1 MAQDGKTRLFRMLR
15 RAAAPAG
22 RLAGAG
28 RGGRNAAEENALWLA
43 HERAGEATRGAAE
56 AAQQATTSLAK
67 GRSASDAA
75 LDRGRALLLRSQ
87 EATAR
92 AARLSEVFER
102 LGLVALNAGLEG
114 SRLGEGAGRP
124 LSLLSDEVRTHA
136 ARGGDLARELG
147 TALGELA
154 MELSQ
159 LQTHVERAVEAALEA
174 AQATSRATTSSS
186 VAQTALGEIGERV
199 KKTTG
204 SDPETARTLAEA
216 AEHARHLVTALGT
229 LSGKAPRGLVM
240 ASLRPVLEPLLRL
253 LDDDDSASA
262 GEGEDEG
269 DTA

>member
-1 MAQDGKTRLFRMLR
+1 MAQDSKRRLFRMLR
-15 RAAAPAG
+15 RAAAPVGRVAAG
-22 RLAGAG
+22 AAG
-28 RGGRNAAEENALWLA
+28 RGGRNAAEESALWLA

-67 GRSASDAA
+67 GRGASDGA

-92 AARLSEVFER
+92 AAQLSDVFER

-124 LSLLSDEVRTHA
+124 LSLLSDEVRSHA

-147 TALGELA
+147 GALGELA
-154 MELSQ
+154 AELTQ
-159 LQTHVERAVEAALEA
+159 LQTHVERAVDAAMEA
-174 AQATSRATTSSS
+174 AQATSRATSASS
-186 VAQTALGEIGERV
+186 VAQSALGEIGERI

-216 AEHARHLVTALGT
+216 AEHARSLVASLGT

-240 ASLRPVLEPLLRL
+240 TSLRPVLEPLLRL
-253 LDDDDSASA
+253 LDDDD
-262 GEGEDEG
+262 EPEEPEE
-269 DTA
+269 TA